1 MKRKVVRESLL
12 TGILDTYNE
21 SRSVKIDITGGL
33 FKLNLSLFILNSQ
46 CKEGIPEKVFLFY
59 SEMLFGK
66 HNLIIFYR
74 YGNVESVELLTDK
87 QTGKKR
93 GFGFVNFDD
102 YDVVD
107 KV

>member
-1 MKRKVVRESLL
+1 M
-12 TGILDTYNE
+12 GG
-21 SRSVKIDITGGL
+21 VKENITEPDVKAY
-33 FKLNLSLFILNSQ
+33 FSS
-46 CKEGIPEKVFLFY
+46 
-59 SEMLFGK
+59 
-66 HNLIIFYR
+66 

-107 KV
+107 KVLYSLHFIQYNLYVQDCTNATAYNQRCFD